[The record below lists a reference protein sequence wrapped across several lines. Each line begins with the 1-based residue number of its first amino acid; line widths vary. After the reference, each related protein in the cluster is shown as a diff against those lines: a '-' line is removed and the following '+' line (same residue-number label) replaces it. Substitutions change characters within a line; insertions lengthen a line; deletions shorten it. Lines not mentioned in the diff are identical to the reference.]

1 MCRKQKRKV
10 TDVRQTNLEK
20 MPLKDLLDLELK
32 VQTAIANAKERERA
46 ELKQK
51 IEELATDSGFS
62 VDELFTRGR
71 GAMKGRTVAPKYVNP
86 DNRSET
92 WTGRGRKPK
101 WLVAKLN
108 KGAKIEEFAI

>member
-1 MCRKQKRKV
+1 M
-10 TDVRQTNLEK
+10 RQPNLDK
-20 MPLKDLLDLELK
+20 MSLKDLLDLELR
-32 VQTAIANAKERERA
+32 VQKAIATAKERERM

-51 IEELATDSGFS
+51 IEDLATESGFS

-86 DNRSET
+86 DNRAET

-101 WLVAKLN
+101 WLVAKLA
-108 KGAKIEEFAI
+108 KGAKVEQFAI